1 MGIRYFQG
9 EKIRYEHEYQQIRE
23 IVELLRPEF
32 EKEPVYVLTNILVA
46 NKQIDCV
53 LLTRSGPLILEL
65 KAFSGEVHGHEN
77 GGWEVVTR
85 DGPIP
90 IPNLFTQ
97 AKTQRQDFIDRLIP
111 IYREHLPHISQN
123 SLRKIGAWVYFSRES
138 MYPEGQIDL
147 RRVKWFRVV
156 TADTLLDA
164 MRFPES
170 GYSLRIQDMD
180 AIVAGLHLQEY
191 AFGTDQP
198 VSPAPPDREPRFR
211 VSRRG
216 VVAISLIAVILCVIA
231 ILLLVPDVREA
242 IVSGINSIV
251 LLLGGLISEGSR
263 DLIKSGSTPDDS
275 RDGVMY
281 LNRIRIAAGVAPV
294 SFDERA
300 YQVALWRA
308 GDMAEFRYLDYINPV
323 TGSSAHLVKSAYGF
337 LPEENLIESA
347 YGQWSGYRLGIE
359 HQAIDAW
366 VSDHGNR
373 ALLLSNV
380 SGGAIACTHGYC
392 SFIGVAPA
400 EAPGPAEP
408 ILVEEDDSA
417 APR

>member
-1 MGIRYFQG
+1 MGIRYFRG
-9 EKIRYEHEYQQIRE
+9 ERIRYEHEYEQIRE

-32 EKEPVYVLTNILVA
+32 EREPVYVLTNVLVA
-46 NKQIDCV
+46 NRQLDCV

-65 KAFSGEVHGHEN
+65 KAFSGEIHGLEN
-77 GGWEVVTR
+77 GGWEVITN

-90 IPNLFTQ
+90 VPNLFTQ
-97 AKTQRQDFIDRLIP
+97 AKTQRQDLIDRLIP

-123 SLRKIGAWVYFSRES
+123 SLRKIGAWAYFSRGS
-138 MYPEGQIDL
+138 TYPAGQIDL

-156 TADTLLDA
+156 TADTLLEA

-191 AFGTDQP
+191 AFETDQP
-198 VSPAPPDREPRFR
+198 VTPPSPERQPLFR

-216 VVAISLIAVILCVIA
+216 VVAISLLTVVICVIA
-231 ILLLVPDVREA
+231 IILLVPDVREA
-242 IVSGINSIV
+242 IIPGVHGMFLIV
-251 LLLGGLISEGSR
+251 AGLLSEGSR
-263 DLIKSGSTPDDS
+263 DLVKSGSTTDDS

-294 SFDERA
+294 SFDDRA
-300 YQVALWRA
+300 YGLALWR
-308 GDMAEFRYLDYINPV
+308 GRDMAEFRYLDYTNPV
-323 TGSSAHLVKSAYGF
+323 TGSSAELVKTSYGIHPHEV
-337 LPEENLIESA
+337 LVENA

-373 ALLLSNV
+373 ARLLSNM

-392 SFIGVAPA
+392 SFIGITPA
-400 EAPGPAEP
+400 DAPGPAEP
-408 ILVEEDDSA
+408 IIAGESEPV
-417 APR
+417 PPP